1 MEYDFTRFAI
11 VNPIIIA
18 SGGEHKKAR
27 PRLILQH
34 KMNTS
39 LITADFASF
48 EDFLS
53 RLILVPLDDDLCT
66 GAKVGSQAP
75 PVVGD
80 ACEENSHPADE
91 EEGDDPSGDPTTS
104 YVSGDSKK
112 NENVD
117 NFQCQEGPDSHSQE
131 AEDVEVSAT
140 NVHSENEVDE
150 RYNTSVSIC
159 IKVSDSAEGRV
170 GSTAVP
176 LPTITNIQVPAGYV
190 LVKIR
195 DSNDDDNKNTSM
207 ELESIE
213 FSELFSYLRG
223 AAFPLSLVFSP
234 PIENSMDDV
243 DSKDGASTPTK
254 SSSSLLDVEEE
265 ELDEDGEYAKT
276 EIDELPPPLSTLV
289 SREDAAKY
297 AKLAATELRG
307 RLSRWGYQAA
317 TLAADAATQVKELRD
332 EKHRK
337 INDDQQHRKIENES
351 ELKTVNVT
359 AQPAVVEEKKE
370 DGAPV
375 DALEKPRDVESG
387 EGEGTDVEP
396 TTKTPAESCFIFIQ
410 TSSGFD
416 LVQNEALPS
425 ITNNSVISVRLTKDR
440 ACPVGKNG
448 YAFQWHRSNLD
459 GVVRDSFMHSFDGES
474 NYKALPGWSLLRGAC
489 YAAYQPSVSDV
500 GRQLLCIIKHED
512 VFLQCCFLPYIVVLE
527 QSLLDSV
534 KKGLFGGQ
542 RSMSFGNLQGLD
554 DLSHYLLKIDVD
566 SNDDF
571 ISSSSISLDKVTG
584 GSVDESYNDKDLIT
598 HFIVESDPAK
608 PRLFD
613 LTCAPR
619 GRLRLDA
626 ANRKSRESLVLALG
640 LANFKGRLSSLT
652 TETALF
658 PSCESED
665 TLHAENELS
674 PPDKHSLLEA
684 KLTEMNHLLLS
695 KDFAIAKLQRAL
707 LDSDAGKRKAEIE
720 LESCRDAA
728 RHLKSALQKLELQA
742 SVQARTIEDLSKYQ
756 TETVLGHERTVK
768 ALNNE
773 KAVLQAAIDAR
784 DGKIDGLT
792 SQLSDL
798 AKRSSLQTE
807 QVSSTENLKRNLI
820 QAHERYS
827 SAERII
833 AIKKE
838 KENELNLELA
848 TAKATASKYEF
859 DCRVLKST
867 ASKCESDCK
876 KLKMERNSL
885 RQRAEGLSK
894 EMLRMSKNNI
904 ASLEN
909 EKLKTAIQ
917 ELKRENN
924 YFLEQLEV
932 VKSERK
938 DAFEKLQATY
948 IAHQQS
954 VRFQRSSSTDVANGS
969 CALDH
974 RISELESVIASM
986 TEYLSAKD
994 MQIETLKQ
1002 VNEVILNDH
1011 SIVRSGNKFP

>member
-1 MEYDFTRFAI
+1 ME
-11 VNPIIIA
+11 
-18 SGGEHKKAR
+18 
-27 PRLILQH
+27 
-34 KMNTS
+34 TS

-53 RLILVPLDDDLCT
+53 RLILVPLDDDLCI
-66 GAKVGSQAP
+66 GAKVGSQAQT
-75 PVVGD
+75 VVGD
-80 ACEENSHPADE
+80 ACEENAHPGDE
-91 EEGDDPSGDPTTS
+91 EEGDDQSGDPTTS
-104 YVSGDSKK
+104 YVSGDAKK
-112 NENVD
+112 HENVD
-117 NFQCQEGPDSHSQE
+117 KFQYQEGPDSHSQQ
-131 AEDVEVSAT
+131 AEDVEVSPT
-140 NVHSENEVDE
+140 NVHPKNEVD
-150 RYNTSVSIC
+150 RKYNTAVGIC
-159 IKVSDSAEGRV
+159 IEVSDSADGRV

-176 LPTITNIQVPAGYV
+176 LPTITNMQVPAGYV

-195 DSNDDDNKNTSM
+195 DSNNNENTPM

-234 PIENSMDDV
+234 PIENSMDDF

-254 SSSSLLDVEEE
+254 SSSGSLDVEEE
-265 ELDEDGEYAKT
+265 ELGEDVDSAKNG
-276 EIDELPPPLSTLV
+276 IDELTPSLSTLV

-337 INDDQQHRKIENES
+337 INDDQQHQKNENES
-351 ELKTVNVT
+351 EF

-375 DALEKPRDVESG
+375 DALDVESG
-387 EGEGTDVEP
+387 KGEGTDVAP
-396 TTKTPAESCFIFIQ
+396 ATKTPAESCFIFIQ
-410 TSSGFD
+410 TPSGFD

-440 ACPVGKNG
+440 TCPVGKNG
-448 YAFQWHRSNLD
+448 YAFQWYRSNLD
-459 GVVRDSFMHSFDGES
+459 GVIRDAFMQSFDGES
-474 NYKALPGWSLLRGAC
+474 NYKALSGWCLLRGAC
-489 YAAYQPSVSDV
+489 YAAYQPSVSDS

-512 VFLQCCFLPYIVVLE
+512 ILQCCYLPCIVVLE
-527 QSLLDSV
+527 QALLDSA
-534 KKGLFGGQ
+534 KKSIFGGQ
-542 RSMSFGNLQGLD
+542 RTMSFGNLQGLD
-554 DLSHYLLKIDVD
+554 DLYHYRLKIDVY

-584 GSVDESYNDKDLIT
+584 GSVDESYNDKERIT
-598 HFIVESDPAK
+598 HFRVDSDPAK

-613 LTCAPR
+613 LTCFPR

-665 TLHAENELS
+665 TIHAENELS
-674 PPDKHSLLEA
+674 PPDKHSLLAA

-707 LDSDAGKRKAEIE
+707 VDSDAGKRKMEIE
-720 LESCRDAA
+720 LQTCRDAE
-728 RHLKSALQKLELQA
+728 RHLKNALQKLESQA
-742 SVQARTIEDLSKYQ
+742 SVQARAIEDLRKSQ

-792 SQLSDL
+792 SQLSEL

-807 QVSSTENLKRNLI
+807 QLSSTENLKRNLI

-827 SAERII
+827 LAERII
-833 AIKKE
+833 ANKKE

-894 EMLRMSKNNI
+894 EMLRMSKKNL
-904 ASLEN
+904 ACLEN

-917 ELKRENN
+917 ELKLENN

-948 IAHQQS
+948 VAHQQS
-954 VRFQRSSSTDVANGS
+954 VRFQRSSFIDVANGS

-986 TEYLSAKD
+986 TDYLSAKD

-1011 SIVRSGNKFP
+1011 SIVRNENNSP

>member
-1 MEYDFTRFAI
+1 
-11 VNPIIIA
+11 
-18 SGGEHKKAR
+18 
-27 PRLILQH
+27 
-34 KMNTS
+34 MNTS

-104 YVSGDSKK
+104 NVSGGSKNNK
-112 NENVD
+112 NDD

-131 AEDVEVSAT
+131 AEDVELSAT
-140 NVHSENEVDE
+140 NVHPENEVDE

-159 IKVSDSAEGRV
+159 IEFSDSADGRV

-176 LPTITNIQVPAGYV
+176 LPTIANMQVPAGYV

-213 FSELFSYLRG
+213 FSELFSHLRG

-243 DSKDGASTPTK
+243 DSKDGASTPKK
-254 SSSSLLDVEEE
+254 SSSSPLDVEEE
-265 ELDEDGEYAKT
+265 ELGEDGEYAKT

-337 INDDQQHRKIENES
+337 INDDQQHQKIENES
-351 ELKTVNVT
+351 ELKTVNAT
-359 AQPAVVEEKKE
+359 AQPAVVEVKKE

-375 DALEKPRDVESG
+375 DALENPRDVESG

-410 TSSGFD
+410 TSSGVD

-459 GVVRDSFMHSFDGES
+459 GVVRDAFMHSFDGES

-512 VFLQCCFLPYIVVLE
+512 AFLQCCYLPCIVVLE

-554 DLSHYLLKIDVD
+554 DLSHYRLKIDVD

-571 ISSSSISLDKVTG
+571 ISSSSISLGKVTG
-584 GSVDESYNDKDLIT
+584 GSVDESYNGKDLIT
-598 HFIVESDPAK
+598 HFRVESDPAK
-608 PRLFD
+608 PRLFY

-665 TLHAENELS
+665 TLHEENELS
-674 PPDKHSLLEA
+674 PPDKHSLIEA

-707 LDSDAGKRKAEIE
+707 LDSDAGKRKTEIE
-720 LESCRDAA
+720 LESCRDA
-728 RHLKSALQKLELQA
+728 LQKLESQA
-742 SVQARTIEDLSKYQ
+742 SVQAHTIEDLSKYQ
-756 TETVLGHERTVK
+756 TETVIGHERTVK

-792 SQLSDL
+792 SQLSDM
-798 AKRSSLQTE
+798 AKRSSLHTE

-820 QAHERYS
+820 EAHERFS

-859 DCRVLKST
+859 DCRVLQST

-894 EMLRMSKNNI
+894 EMLRMSKNNL
-904 ASLEN
+904 ASIEN

-954 VRFQRSSSTDVANGS
+954 VRFQRSLSIDVANGS

-994 MQIETLKQ
+994 MQIETMKQ
-1002 VNEVILNDH
+1002 VSEVILNDH
-1011 SIVRSGNKFP
+1011 SIVRNGNKLK